1 MNDRQYYNA
10 AEEIMAL
17 VDENPS
23 ELFSLERKFFIER
36 LKSKLEHFYGVC
48 EDHLD
53 GSYQVGYDLGYDE
66 GKEET
71 ASEYESRIDEL
82 EEEVEELRQDLED
95 MNSKIDQAFADGYQ
109 TAAQDDKIVETLKFE

>member
-1 MNDRQYYNA
+1 MNDRQYHNA

-23 ELFSLERKFFIER
+23 ELFSLERKFLIER
-36 LKSKLEHFYGVC
+36 LKTKLLNIYGVC
-48 EDHLD
+48 EDDLD

-66 GKEET
+66 ARQEI
-71 ASEYESRIDEL
+71 SSDYELRIEEL
-82 EEEVEELRQDLED
+82 EEEIEELRQDLDEMD
-95 MNSKIDQAFADGYQ
+95 AKIDQAFADGYQ

>member
-23 ELFSLERKFFIER
+23 ELFSLERKFLIQR
-36 LKSKLEHFYGVC
+36 LRSKLERFYQVT
-48 EDHLD
+48 EDELD
-53 GSYQVGYDLGYDE
+53 SSYQVGYELGYDE
-66 GKEET
+66 GKDEAT
-71 ASEYESRIDEL
+71 SDYEARIEEL
-82 EEEVEELRQDLED
+82 EEKIEELRRDLEEVD
-95 MNSKIDQAFADGYQ
+95 SKIDQAFADGYQ